1 MRAGMFFGVE
11 TFTWTT
17 SQFLDAAASLKA
29 YGVDALIIKVAEV
42 GSVAGNIWYGGFDQ
56 AVALLHTI
64 QATGMGVLPYQYSY
78 GDTYGNLDLE
88 VSIANQ
94 FLQAGFDYCL
104 DMESEFNGQV
114 VWAQRVAAGLSAP
127 VYVSTWADPVLQNW
141 SGVLQALAPMTT
153 FFLPQVYTAYLQG
166 VWQQQYLQSNIPL
179 NQCIP
184 TITAATI
191 PVASGRPNIT
201 MWEYSQLTG
210 GQIQQIMSSLAPD
223 PAANP
228 SPAMQQAAKD
238 FWNSTGFLFSTQK
251 GIPPDNLGIGKSWYA
266 DYYKG
271 IFHGPP
277 MSYEYHTVN
286 WQGQTIVKQNFLFGW
301 CEWDGSPHWYHGSI
315 LNSA

>member
-1 MRAGMFFGVE
+1 
-11 TFTWTT
+11 
-17 SQFLDAAASLKA
+17 
-29 YGVDALIIKVAEV
+29 
-42 GSVAGNIWYGGFDQ
+42 
-56 AVALLHTI
+56 
-64 QATGMGVLPYQYSY
+64 MGVLPYQYCY

-191 PVASGRPNIT
+191 PVAAGRPNIT
-201 MWEYSQLTG
+201 MWE
-210 GQIQQIMSSLAPD
+210 
-223 PAANP
+223 
-228 SPAMQQAAKD
+228 
-238 FWNSTGFLFSTQK
+238 
-251 GIPPDNLGIGKSWYA
+251 
-266 DYYKG
+266 
-271 IFHGPP
+271 
-277 MSYEYHTVN
+277 
-286 WQGQTIVKQNFLFGW
+286 
-301 CEWDGSPHWYHGSI
+301 
-315 LNSA
+315 